1 MNYWL
6 VKQEPSAYSW
16 GDFVKDGGTAWTGVR
31 NFQARNNLRSMKAG
45 DRVLFYHSV
54 TDKAVVG
61 EAEVV
66 RESYTDPTAGEGNW
80 LAVDLKPI
88 KPLRRRV
95 SLDEI
100 KADKRLAGLA
110 LVRSPRLSVMP
121 VTPQEYRAIEALGK
135 G

>member
-16 GDFVKDGGTAWTGVR
+16 DDFVKDGRTAWTGVR

-121 VTPQEYRAIEALGK
+121 VTTQEYRAIETLAK